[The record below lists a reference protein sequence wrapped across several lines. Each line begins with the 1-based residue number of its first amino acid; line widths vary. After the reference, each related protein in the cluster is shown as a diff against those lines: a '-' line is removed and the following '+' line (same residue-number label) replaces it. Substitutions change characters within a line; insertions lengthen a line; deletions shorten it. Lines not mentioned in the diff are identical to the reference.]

1 MHQLPCDEVKVLN
14 VLLNSKQSS
23 TEVSSKKH
31 TAVLTVSL
39 LHGDTEEKCT
49 TAAVKGKNTNLQL
62 QLVFILQICVNLKML
77 THKM

>member
-49 TAAVKGKNTNLQL
+49 TAAVKGEK
-62 QLVFILQICVNLKML
+62 
-77 THKM
+77 HKSAASTRFYPADLC